1 MAAADVLPSTAE
13 LDAELS
19 RLLLDDDDDAR
30 PSSPPSRPS
39 PPLPTERERQLEERV
54 LALERVLADRLD
66 AFQELAELRIERA
79 AMDAAMAVRRAFATT
94 ETPDAEPATH
104 DADSVIT
111 QDI

>member
-19 RLLLDDDDDAR
+19 RLLLDDDDNNGATSRDAPLPATPR
-30 PSSPPSRPS
+30 P
-39 PPLPTERERQLEERV
+39 PTERETQLAELVERV
-54 LALERVLADRLD
+54 TALERVLSDRLD

-79 AMDAAMAVRRAFATT
+79 AMDAAMAVRRAFSVS
-94 ETPDAEPATH
+94 DAS
-104 DADSVIT
+104 SVIT

>member
-1 MAAADVLPSTAE
+1 MAAADTLPSTAE

-19 RLLLDDDDDAR
+19 RLLLDDDDDDDVR
-30 PSSPPSRPS
+30 PPS
-39 PPLPTERERQLEERV
+39 PPPPPPPTERERQLEERV
-54 LALERVLADRLD
+54 QALERVLADRLD

-94 ETPDAEPATH
+94 DTPDAEPATH